1 LYANFFVVQAI
12 KMIDRFAKAH
22 RMLPL
27 RVRELRILPAVA
39 VALLAVEASAQTADP
54 KTFKGAPVEPLSG
67 TFMAT
72 QDVIVRAAPRA
83 KADRA
88 ASLKRG
94 ERVTVVGRTPATK
107 AEGAWL
113 AVEREGKALGFVFG
127 QMMMPLVDGT
137 LEKELSGRVEV
148 GRGIACAYTIR
159 FEGKTKVEEEEV
171 ETSDYD
177 VTSRCETKGRK
188 FAFSAPMFMTETP
201 NQPGIKGAFQIN
213 IDLLEIT
220 DDPDQALST
229 VLFYQRDD
237 SQVVLDAV
245 APPEFR
251 GEPTVTKKPAKDVPT
266 ALKGAVEIAF
276 PAWGGKVWDL
286 LAKREP

>member
-1 LYANFFVVQAI
+1 VVQAFS
-12 KMIDRFAKAH
+12 MIDRFANAH
-22 RMLPL
+22 RMPPL
-27 RVRELRILPAVA
+27 RVRALRVVPVVL
-39 VALLAVEASAQTADP
+39 VALLALVPPAPGVEPT
-54 KTFKGAPVEPLSG
+54 TFKGAPIERLSG
-67 TFMAT
+67 TFRAT

-94 ERVTVVGRTPATK
+94 ERVTVVGRTAATK
-107 AEGAWL
+107 AEGTWL
-113 AVEREGKALGFVFG
+113 AVERDGKALGFVFS
-127 QMMMPLVDGT
+127 QMMMPLVDGA
-137 LEKELSGRVEV
+137 LDKELSGKVEV
-148 GRGIACAYTIR
+148 GRGIACSYTIR

-201 NQPGIKGAFQIN
+201 NQPGIKAAFQIN

-229 VLFYQRDD
+229 VLFYQRDEG
-237 SQVVLDAV
+237 QVALDTV
-245 APPEFR
+245 APAEFR
-251 GEPTVTKKPAKDVPT
+251 GEPAITKKPAKDVPG
-266 ALKGAVEIAF
+266 ALKGAVEIALTT
-276 PAWGGKVWDL
+276 WSSKVWDL